1 MKYRTHVES
10 MLKGM
15 PEVLGRFP
23 GKGNIAINVYSI
35 SDTYRV
41 AIGERIGDEFIRV
54 AESPRDPLPH
64 GADLF
69 AIATNEISPWG
80 EKARIF
86 DIFVEGKLVLASPQ

>member
-1 MKYRTHVES
+1 MEYRTHVEYI
-10 MLKGM
+10 LKGM

-23 GKGNIAINVYSI
+23 GKGNIAVNVYSI

-41 AIGERIGDEFIRV
+41 AIGERIGDEFIKV

-64 GADLF
+64 GADLV
-69 AIATNEISPWG
+69 AIATNEISPWC

-86 DIFVEGKLVLASPQ
+86 DIFIEGKLVRASQQ